1 MIPLMPHL
9 PHHLYT
15 GAQVRELDRFA
26 IESFGLSA
34 TVLMERAGAAAFSYL
49 THRWPKARSIA
60 IVCGTGNNGGDGYV
74 IARLAHEKGMS
85 VQVYQVGDESHI
97 SGDALAAAQRLEG
110 AGLSLQPLSS
120 PDFSRMDVI
129 IDALLGTGLE
139 GEVSDHYRQA
149 IETINRS
156 GRGVLSLDIPSGLH
170 ADTGVALGC
179 AVKAEGTVTFIGM
192 KQGLLTGQGSEY
204 CGELVFTN
212 LNVPA
217 EVYEMRPPSAERID
231 YLRVKKLLTPRPRY
245 LHKGDCGHVLIVGG
259 EKGFT
264 GAVRMAGEAAARV
277 GAGLVSIATR
287 AEHAAGLN
295 TSRPELMC
303 HGVEAEPQFQEL
315 AELATMIAIGP
326 GLGQGDWSKKMLA
339 FALESGLPLVMDAD
353 ALNLLS
359 QNIQKRDDWILT
371 PHPGEA
377 GRMLGKAVSEVE
389 SDRFAAVEGLAN
401 IVGGIVVLK
410 GAGTLIKI
418 NGNPVQ
424 LCSGGNPGM
433 ASGGMGDVLTGIISG
448 LVAQGLALAAA
459 TTLGVALHAEAG
471 DQAARAAG
479 ERGLL
484 ASDLM
489 PWVRRLANPGNA

>member
-1 MIPLMPHL
+1 MSHL

-26 IESFGLSA
+26 IDSFGLSA
-34 TVLMERAGAAAFSYL
+34 TVLMERAGAAAFAYL
-49 THRWPKARSIA
+49 THRWPKARSLA

-74 IARLAHEKGMS
+74 IARLAHEKGLM
-85 VQVYQVGDESHI
+85 VKVYQVGDESHI
-97 SGDALAAAQRLEG
+97 SGDALAALQRLQG
-110 AGLSLQPLSS
+110 ADLTLEPFSS
-120 PDFSRMDVI
+120 PDFSHTDVI
-129 IDALLGTGLE
+129 IDALLGTGLK
-139 GEVSDHYRQA
+139 GEVSHHYRQA
-149 IETINRS
+149 IEAVNQS

-179 AVKAEGTVTFIGM
+179 AIKATGTVTFIGM
-192 KQGLLTGQGSEY
+192 KQGLLTGQGSDY
-204 CGELVFTN
+204 CGELVFAN
-212 LNVPA
+212 LSVPP
-217 EVYEMRPPSAERID
+217 EVYDMRPPSAERID
-231 YLRVKKLLTPRPRY
+231 YLRVKHLLTPRSRY

-259 EKGFT
+259 ERGFT

-287 AEHAAGLN
+287 PEHAAVLN
-295 TSRPELMC
+295 ASRPELMC
-303 HGVEAEPQFQEL
+303 HGITAENEFQYL
-315 AELATMIAIGP
+315 AERATVIAVGP
-326 GLGQGDWSKKMLA
+326 GLGQSDWSQQMLS

-359 QNIQKRDDWILT
+359 HQMRRREDWVLT

-389 SDRFAAVEGLAN
+389 ADRFAAIEELVNSL
-401 IVGGIVVLK
+401 GGIVVLK
-410 GAGTLIKI
+410 GAGTLIKF
-418 NGNPVQ
+418 NDQAVQ

-448 LVAQGLALAAA
+448 LIAQGLSLSRA

-471 DQAARAAG
+471 DQAAKTAG

-489 PWVRRLANPGNA
+489 PWVRRLANPGNS